1 MTDPGTYD
9 LVVVGGGP
17 AGVAGALT
25 AALAGLS
32 VALVDSGPRLGGQYF
47 RHAPAPKEGPEPGA
61 GLARFLRQA
70 GALTARADVLMRH
83 QVWNVSRDPD
93 GTLTVHC
100 LTHAPGTPPRPA
112 GVTGAGA
119 AGAVLTSESTAG
131 AARAA
136 TAGASPGG
144 GGVGGER
151 AVVLRGRRL
160 LIATGAHDRPLP
172 FPGWDLPGVLTAGG
186 AQALLKGGGVLAGRR
201 VVVSGT
207 GPFLLPVAT
216 GLAGAG
222 ARVLGVY
229 EANGGLGLARH
240 PLLAL
245 GKAGEAAGYAAALA
259 RHRVPY
265 RTRQAVVAAHGDS
278 EVEAVT
284 VARLD
289 AGWNVLATRVVR
301 CDALAV
307 GYGFV
312 PQIELGTQ
320 LGCATRHDVDG
331 SPVLAVDATLRTSI
345 PGVWAAGEPVGVGGW
360 RLAELEGRL
369 AGRAIAE
376 DVRLSRRAFADE
388 ASLSGGAAA
397 EDVSLGRAAAGD
409 AGLGRGVG
417 VGDAGLGRGV
427 GVGGAGLG
435 RGVGVGG
442 AGLGRGVGAQ
452 DARSA
457 RRGLDGVL
465 ARRRERWRAFG
476 EALQRAYPVRPGWQ
490 GWLRDDTIVCRCEEV
505 PLARVREAQRLGA
518 TDARSIK
525 LLARPGMGWCQG
537 RVCGYAVSCLAGE
550 RPQPPRRPIAQPVAL
565 GALATIEAP
574 GTSHPGPDGDGPL
587 DAGLDDSGP
596 HGDGPRSDGLS
607 TGGPHDGG
615 PHDGGPHDGGP
626 HDGGPRDGRPHDGRP
641 HDGAGEHPAH

>member
-1 MTDPGTYD
+1 MTYD

-47 RHAPAPKEGPEPGA
+47 RHAPVREEGPEPGA

-70 GALTARADVLMRH
+70 DALAARADVLSRH
-83 QVWNVSRDPD
+83 QVWNVSHDPD

-100 LTHAPGTPPRPA
+100 LTSTPPTPPRPA
-112 GVTGAGA
+112 SATGAGA
-119 AGAVLTSESTAG
+119 AGASL
-131 AARAA
+131 
-136 TAGASPGG
+136 
-144 GGVGGER
+144 GGVSAAGER
-151 AVVLRGRRL
+151 AVVVRARRL

-245 GKAGEAAGYAAALA
+245 GKAGEAAGYAAALT

-265 RTRQAVVAAHGDS
+265 RTRQAVVAAHGDT
-278 EVEAVT
+278 ELEAVT

-331 SPVLAVDATLRTSI
+331 SPVLAVDATLRTSV

-369 AGRAIAE
+369 AGRAIA
-376 DVRLSRRAFADE
+376 DD
-388 ASLSGGAAA
+388 ASP
-397 EDVSLGRAAAGD
+397 
-409 AGLGRGVG
+409 
-417 VGDAGLGRGV
+417 
-427 GVGGAGLG
+427 GAG
-435 RGVGVGG
+435 VS
-442 AGLGRGVGAQ
+442 AQ
-452 DARSA
+452 DAPPA
-457 RRGLDGVL
+457 RGGPEGVPARL

-490 GWLRDDTIVCRCEEV
+490 GWLKDDTIVCRCEEV

-518 TDARSIK
+518 TDARAIK

-550 RPQPPRRPIAQPVAL
+550 RSQQPPRRPIAQPVTL

-574 GTSHPGPDGDGPL
+574 GPDDN
-587 DAGLDDSGP
+587 
-596 HGDGPRSDGLS
+596 
-607 TGGPHDGG
+607 
-615 PHDGGPHDGGP
+615 
-626 HDGGPRDGRPHDGRP
+626 
-641 HDGAGEHPAH
+641 GAEDHPAH